1 MSVRLFLSM
10 AHHRMMDASEEAIWR
25 AAAEGVEPERRIATD
40 VVTDDS
46 IFRIWQPGHL
56 ELLEA
61 AAVAR
66 RERERRL
73 QLRRIATVVE
83 HRRVIIDHVRA
94 VGLKGDDRRKF
105 FSTMFRH
112 TDYETAVLREHRRYV
127 LAVSSSISMHRLM
140 CLHNDFSG
148 ARLLERYRDANRRY
162 FDLYYQWLNQPKGVF
177 ADVLHEA
184 MMTARFEAQAI
195 RQRML
200 VTSDDDTQR
209 LATMKVARPPS
220 IRWTEMGT
228 TILR

>member
-1 MSVRLFLSM
+1 MTVQLFLSM

-25 AAAEGVEPERRIATD
+25 ASSEGVEPERRIAAD
-40 VVTDDS
+40 VVSDDS

-61 AAVAR
+61 AAIAR

-83 HRRVIIDHVRA
+83 HRRVIFDHVRA
-94 VGLKGDDRRKF
+94 VGLKGDDRKQF
-105 FSTMFRH
+105 FNTMFRH
-112 TDYETAVLREHRRYV
+112 TDYQTAVLREHRRYV
-127 LAVSSSISMHRLM
+127 LAVSSSISMRRLM

-148 ARLLERYRDANRRY
+148 ARLLDRYREANRHY
-162 FDLYYQWLNQPKGVF
+162 FDLYYQWLNQPKGVM

-184 MMTARFEAQAI
+184 MMSARFEAQSI

-200 VTSDDDTQR
+200 DTSEDDTQR
-209 LATMKVARPPS
+209 LATMKVIRPPS